1 MYKNKTVAAVIPCYN
16 EQKQIIKVLDTMPSY
31 VDHLIVINDASLD
44 NTLSLIKEKMA
55 KGGKIKLI
63 NHDKNRGVGGAI
75 ASGYKWARDNN
86 YDIAV
91 VMAGDGQMDPE
102 DLPAILDPVASG
114 KVDYSKRNRLFSG
127 KAYKV
132 IPKIRYYGNAILSLL
147 TKIASGYW
155 HIADSQN
162 GYTAINKKTLKLINW
177 DKMYKHFGQPN
188 DLLVKLNIHNIQV
201 KDVHINPV
209 YNVGEKSEIKIHRV
223 IFTISW
229 LLLKRFFWRLKEKYV
244 IRDFHPLVFY
254 YFLGFVFFII
264 TLFLLIRLVVI
275 TFETGSIPKTN
286 AFAMMFSF
294 MSFSLFT
301 LFAMLFD
308 KQENDKLQL

>member
-1 MYKNKTVAAVIPCYN
+1 MYKNRTIAAVIPCYN
-16 EQKQIIKVLDTMPSY
+16 EEAQILKVINSMPDF
-31 VDHLIVINDASLD
+31 VDHLIIINDASLD
-44 NTLSLIKEKMA
+44 HTLSFIKDKMA
-55 KGGKIKLI
+55 KGEKIKLI
-63 NHDKNRGVGGAI
+63 NHEKNQGVGGAI

-102 DLPAILDPVASG
+102 DLTAILDPVADG
-114 KVDYSKRNRLFSG
+114 NVDYSKGNRLFSG
-127 KAYKV
+127 KAYKE

-177 DKMYKHFGQPN
+177 DKMYKRFGQPN
-188 DLLVKLNIHNIQV
+188 DLLVRLNIHNIQV
-201 KDVHINPV
+201 QDVHINPV
-209 YNVGEKSEIKIHRV
+209 YNIGEKSEIKIHRV

-229 LLLKRFFWRLKEKYV
+229 LLLKRFFWRIKEKYI
-244 IRDFHPLVFY
+244 IRDFHPLVFF
-254 YFLGFVFFII
+254 YFFGILFFII
-264 TLFLLIRLVVI
+264 TLMLAIRLIMI
-275 TFETGSIPKTN
+275 TYDTGIIPQMN
-286 AFAMMFSF
+286 ALSMMFSF
-294 MSFSLFT
+294 MSSALFT

-308 KQENDKLQL
+308 KQESDKI

>member
-63 NHDKNRGVGGAI
+63 NHDKNQGVGGAI

-114 KVDYSKRNRLFSG
+114 KVDYSKGNRLFSG

>member
-114 KVDYSKRNRLFSG
+114 KVDYSKGNRLFSG

>member
-1 MYKNKTVAAVIPCYN
+1 MYKNKSIAAVIPCYN
-16 EQKQIIKVLDTMPSY
+16 EEAQILKVINSMPDF
-31 VDHLIVINDASLD
+31 VDHLIIINDASLD
-44 NTLSLIKEKMA
+44 HTLSLIKDKMA
-55 KGGKIKLI
+55 KGEKIKLI
-63 NHDKNRGVGGAI
+63 NHAKNQGVGGAI

-102 DLPAILDPVASG
+102 DLTAILDPVADG
-114 KVDYSKRNRLFSG
+114 NVDYSKGNRLFSG
-127 KAYKV
+127 RAYKE